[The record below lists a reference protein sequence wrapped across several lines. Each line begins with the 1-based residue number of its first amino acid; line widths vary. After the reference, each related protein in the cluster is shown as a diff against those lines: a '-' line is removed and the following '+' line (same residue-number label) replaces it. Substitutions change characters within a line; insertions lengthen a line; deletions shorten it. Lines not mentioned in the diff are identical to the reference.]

1 MIKDKLGFWLIVPTI
16 DALTL
21 NLEGLDLIY
30 FQGHK
35 SGSIHDH
42 ASIMQ
47 KWNLDAQISDLALKR
62 MFVNMHFIFIL

>member
-1 MIKDKLGFWLIVPTI
+1 MIKNKLEFWLIVPAI

-47 KWNLDAQISDLALKR
+47 NETW
-62 MFVNMHFIFIL
+62 MHKSVI